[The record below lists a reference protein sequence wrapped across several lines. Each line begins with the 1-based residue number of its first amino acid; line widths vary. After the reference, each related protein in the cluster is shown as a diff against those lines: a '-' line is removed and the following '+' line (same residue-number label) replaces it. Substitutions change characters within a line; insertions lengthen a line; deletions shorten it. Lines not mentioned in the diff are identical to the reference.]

1 MTYDQEEKF
10 KELIQYIS
18 THTINKDTN
27 RIDQK
32 AKDED
37 LKWNASLFLAKSIH
51 LAEIRE
57 QELIIEQFNQF
68 KKDYELRSE
77 THIDTSVLFQKDW
90 LRNILGIVKIAGTV
104 SSACYEFKKIS
115 DYYYELDFIFNYLN
129 KNPDASKNLTR
140 ELISHEKE
148 RYEADNDLSLN
159 IEWTINQLTPHRNNN
174 NEKALE
180 INPYYSSFLSHWE
193 EFKFLSA
200 YKDRISSS
208 ENKGLKIA
216 KKDLGNLHKSFKQ
229 FYSKTPS
236 IATLIGQ
243 KLFKAEGGFYYLDL
257 HNVDISYWSTLGDPI
272 SAGYWQCLVE
282 DISFINDEDRVKKF
296 LHQIFYFGW
305 HSDFLNHTTAASKKR
320 FLDAACTLLIVEP
333 DLNGIDSE
341 FKKVSIDGSF
351 GSSETRLLFHDRE
364 VYDDFTLN
372 NTDHFELFESLDNWE
387 EKANTTFL
395 YGQRSREDIT
405 FLIKVIITHDYEV
418 ERKETKDDDNPEIH
432 YYKIVFKLLEE
443 SLTKPFLFWNIK
455 CFVIMCRREFI
466 PHLIKHS
473 SYTSLAFQFIDRIG
487 EYLPHEDKEKIHKV
501 IWVKSIELAIYTI
514 RSVVQKGIASKL
526 IFQIF
531 RQLNSKKYNIPY
543 NRQKLTENLSRKERE
558 EKEKAVL
565 NLIEDSPLHNQTL
578 HGGSGR
584 NQFLIPELFNELTKL
599 FIDLLSKPKYNNGT
613 ISFPMLQWDGISW
626 LMKCGTYWKYKTH
639 FEINP
644 PDVDTLTNS
653 FFQLYIDRIEVTEIK
668 KYNFFEMKEEKG
680 LPLWSEKIERLEYIE
695 WIYPIYWIHAQG
707 NLGSFLSPKFP
718 FKTSIEE
725 DYREWNGF
733 VIDKLRT
740 HIGVLLQVLRQ
751 LVIPSIPFGLERAK
765 LQEIKLRI
773 EQQIIDYL
781 NQHIKNIPGKG
792 RVDLFNYN
800 KERAFQRSEKEALL
814 PQVARALN
822 WFSKKEQIIQAI
834 IETQDIVK
842 ILTIAKWITSAGVKN
857 KLIEKIK
864 QSDIK
869 TFLEETHWIPEIQ
882 QALLEISNY
891 PQLILQINQVVEFW
905 KKKVSKK
912 SREYEIQLYQTKML
926 LAYFDNDEERLDTIN
941 EPDSRNHS
949 PSELSNGDYKQ
960 FYRGLLRLKDSP
972 EFSYSIFS
980 KLSMK
985 YPQYDS
991 LALNRMAAKINIAD
1005 ESKDLKIYK
1014 EALEEWEVYALQVNI
1029 NKEEDLGST
1038 FITNK
1043 LYILLKQGDYD
1054 ELDSFYSKLEM
1065 PYQMLPDVLTVKVES
1080 LIGRERKK
1088 IEEASVLLE
1097 EAENYHQFLGAGENE
1112 FIEALKVK
1120 VGDIDDVELLI
1131 SYYSR
1136 IFNSSPE
1143 KLIEILP
1150 QDLNGQRQLQT
1161 FIMTEIAG
1169 AAKMMLDKI
1178 VSLSDIKSEDK
1189 YNDVIQLL
1197 LNAKMNPWGWF
1208 ITDQSRGGY
1217 SDSQNKSK
1225 KRQPG
1230 ERDLKISNKKGTF
1243 SVCEAFIYRR
1253 PATAKRHLK
1262 KIFDYYH
1269 QRDNLHILIYDLGDS
1284 IQAGINWTKYLNSI
1298 LPETDYPN
1306 EFKYISS
1313 KDVSIDF
1320 GHKNSAIK
1328 IAQSIHEGDMTL
1340 YHIFVNLNYNVN
1352 N

>member
-18 THTINKDTN
+18 THTINSDIN
-27 RIDQK
+27 RTDQN

-57 QELIIEQFNQF
+57 QELTIEQFNQF
-68 KKDYELRSE
+68 KEEYEIQSD
-77 THIDTSVLFQKDW
+77 TQIDTSVLFQKYW
-90 LRNILGIVKIAGTV
+90 LRNILGIIKIAGTV

-115 DYYYELDFIFNYLN
+115 DYYYELDFIFNNLN

-140 ELISHEKE
+140 ELISQEKE

-159 IEWTINQLTPHRNNN
+159 IDWTINQLTPHRNKI

-180 INPYYSSFLSHWE
+180 INPYYNSFLSHWE
-193 EFKFLSA
+193 EFEFLSA
-200 YKDRISSS
+200 YKDKISSS

-236 IATLIGQ
+236 IDTLISQ
-243 KLFKAEGGFYYLDL
+243 KIFKAKRGFYYLDL
-257 HNVDISYWSTLGDPI
+257 HNVDIPYWSTLGDPI

-282 DISFINDEDRVKKF
+282 DISFVNDEDRVRKF
-296 LHQIFYFGW
+296 LHQILYFGW
-305 HSDFLNHTTAASKKR
+305 HSDFLYHTTAASKKR
-320 FLDAACTLLIVEP
+320 FLDAACSLIINES
-333 DLNGIDSE
+333 DINGIDSE

-351 GSSETRLLFHDRE
+351 GSRETRSLFHDRE

-395 YGQRSREDIT
+395 YGQRSREYLT

-418 ERKETKDDDNPEIH
+418 EREETKDEDNPEIH
-432 YYKIVFKLLEE
+432 HYKRIFKLLEE
-443 SLTKPFLFWNIK
+443 SLTKPFLLWNIE
-455 CFVIMCRREFI
+455 CFVIMSRREFI
-466 PHLIKHS
+466 PYLIKDS

-487 EYLPHEDKEKIHKV
+487 EFLLHEEKEKIHKV
-501 IWVKSIELAIYTI
+501 IWVKSMELAIYTI
-514 RSVVQKGIASKL
+514 RSVEQKGIAAKI

-531 RQLNSKKYNIPY
+531 RQLNTKKYDIPY
-543 NRQKLTENLSRKERE
+543 NRQLSAEKLSRKQRK

-565 NLIEDSPLHNQTL
+565 NLIEDSSLHIHRS
-578 HGGSGR
+578 HGANGR
-584 NQFLIPELFNELTKL
+584 NQFLFPELYNELTKL
-599 FIDLLSKPKYNNGT
+599 FINLPSKPRYNNGT
-613 ISFPMLQWDGISW
+613 ISYPMLQWDGISW
-626 LMKCGTYWKYKTH
+626 LMKCATYWKYKIQ
-639 FEINP
+639 FGINP
-644 PDVDTLTNS
+644 PDITTLTNS
-653 FFQLYIDRIEVTEIK
+653 FFKLYIDRIEVAEVK
-668 KYNFFEMKEEKG
+668 KYNFFEMKEEKA

-707 NLGSFLSPKFP
+707 NLGSFLCPKFS
-718 FKTSIEE
+718 FKPSTEK

-733 VIDKLRT
+733 VINKLRT

-751 LVIPSIPFGLERAK
+751 LVIPSISSGFEKEK

-781 NQHIKNIPGKG
+781 NQHIKNIPEKA
-792 RVDLFNYN
+792 RVDLFDYN
-800 KERAFQRSEKEALL
+800 KEWAFQRSEKEALL
-814 PQVARALN
+814 PQIARALN
-822 WFSKKEQIIQAI
+822 WFSKKEQIIGAI
-834 IETQDIVK
+834 IETRDIVK
-842 ILTIAKWITSAGVKN
+842 ILTIAKWTTSAGVK
-857 KLIEKIK
+857 KKIIEKIK

-869 TFLEETHWIPEIQ
+869 SFLEETHWIPEIQ
-882 QALLEISNY
+882 QTLLEISKY
-891 PQLILQINQVVEFW
+891 PQLIHEINQVVEFW
-905 KKKVSKK
+905 EKKVSKK

-926 LAYFDNDEERLDTIN
+926 LAYFDNDEQGLDKIK

-949 PSELSNGDYKQ
+949 PSELSSGDHKQ
-960 FYRGLLRLKDSP
+960 FYRGLLRLEKDP
-972 EFSYSIFS
+972 ESSYSIFS

-985 YPQYDS
+985 YPQYHS
-991 LALNRMAAKINIAD
+991 LSLNRMAAKINIAD

-1014 EALEEWEVYALQVNI
+1014 EALEEWEAYALPQNI
-1029 NKEEDLGST
+1029 LNEQDLGST

-1043 LYILLKQGDYD
+1043 LYILLKLGECDA
-1054 ELDSFYSKLEM
+1054 LDSFYGKLEM
-1065 PYQMLPDVLTVKVES
+1065 PYQMLPDVLTVKIES
-1080 LIGRERKK
+1080 LLARKRKK
-1088 IEEASVLLE
+1088 IEEASILLE
-1097 EAENYHQFLGAGENE
+1097 KAENYHQFLGAGENG

-1120 VGDIDDVELLI
+1120 VGDIDDVQLLN

-1143 KLIEILP
+1143 KLIEIFP
-1150 QDLNGQRQLQT
+1150 QNLNGQRQLQS
-1161 FIMTEIAG
+1161 FIVTEIAG

-1178 VSLSDIKSEDK
+1178 VSISDIQGEDK

-1197 LNAKMNPWGWF
+1197 LNAKMNPWGWV

-1225 KRQPG
+1225 NRQPG

-1284 IQAGINWTKYLNSI
+1284 KQAGINWTKYHNSI

-1328 IAQSIHEGDMTL
+1328 IAQSIHEGDLTL